1 MTELETLAHSDLPP
15 SASDKW
21 LNCHAWFRLT
31 RGLKPKSSP
40 AAEEGTLAHRYF
52 EEHLNGIQSLDALDN
67 NEMQDALLSCTEWVE
82 DQVEEVDG
90 ELYTE
95 LRIDFGEK
103 FGYAGLTGTADVIVV
118 SEQEILIADLK
129 YGVMPVEVEENTQL
143 LTYLVGAI
151 HRFGPRESYRV
162 AILQPRA
169 RHAKGPIRVWRV
181 SEKRVAE
188 FEQQLKA
195 AIHGN
200 YNEGPAAVGP
210 HCRNY
215 CLAAPVCPA
224 LAEHSLRLFRETPIE
239 D

>member
-1 MTELETLAHSDLPP
+1 MMTELETRAHSDLPP

-40 AAEEGTLAHRYF
+40 AAEEGTLAHHHF
-52 EEHLNGIQSLDALDN
+52 EEHLSGIQSLGN
-67 NEMQDALLSCTEWVE
+67 EEMQDALLPCAEWVD
-82 DQVEEVDG
+82 DQREEVDA
-90 ELYTE
+90 ELHTE
-95 LRIDFGEK
+95 LRVDYGEQ
-103 FGYAGLTGTADVIVV
+103 FGYVGLSGTADVVLV
-118 SEQEILIADLK
+118 SEKEILVADLK

-151 HRFGPRESYRV
+151 RRFGPRKTYRV
-162 AILQPRA
+162 AILQPRG

-181 SEKRVAE
+181 SKKRVAE
-188 FEQQLKA
+188 FEKQLKS

-200 YNEGPAAVGP
+200 YNGGSAVVGP

-224 LAEHSLRLFRETPIE
+224 LAAHSLRLFRETPIE